1 MIDQLTLQTIGIVI
15 AAISVVIGVVNS
27 ILVSRRDERR
37 QNLLLKNQELSLE
50 TRRIGL
56 YMEFTKII
64 QQSTGD
70 YTDILYNQEWED
82 FEDYMRKYGPSSN
95 PEAFV
100 KFIKIADIFQSLGS
114 FVDDGIFDIKAV
126 YERSGF
132 TIIAAWEKMAPII
145 RGIRKHSKNPV
156 IFPQYENLY
165 NELIKYR
172 EEHPENL

>member
-70 YTDILYNQEWED
+70 YTDILYNQEWKTSKTTCE
-82 FEDYMRKYGPSSN
+82 S
-95 PEAFV
+95 
-100 KFIKIADIFQSLGS
+100 
-114 FVDDGIFDIKAV
+114 
-126 YERSGF
+126 
-132 TIIAAWEKMAPII
+132 MAHRQIL
-145 RGIRKHSKNPV
+145 KHSINS
-156 IFPQYENLY
+156 
-165 NELIKYR
+165 
-172 EEHPENL
+172 